1 MGTLERFHRVFD
13 SYPGALAQIITNMII
28 NSLLHAYS
36 EGEEGNILIHAS
48 TEGSEVILEYSDD
61 GKGIS
66 PENIE
71 KIFDPFFTTKRGE
84 GGTGLGLHIIYNTV
98 TQILKGSISCEST
111 LGQGARF
118 RIKLPVSIAE

>member
-1 MGTLERFHRVFD
+1 M
-13 SYPGALAQIITNMII
+13 
-28 NSLLHAYS
+28 
-36 EGEEGNILIHAS
+36 S
-48 TEGSEVILEYSDD
+48 TEETDVILVYSDD

-71 KIFDPFFTTKRGE
+71 KIFDPFFTTKRGK

-118 RIKLPVSIAE
+118 SIRLPISIAPEDPLTGG